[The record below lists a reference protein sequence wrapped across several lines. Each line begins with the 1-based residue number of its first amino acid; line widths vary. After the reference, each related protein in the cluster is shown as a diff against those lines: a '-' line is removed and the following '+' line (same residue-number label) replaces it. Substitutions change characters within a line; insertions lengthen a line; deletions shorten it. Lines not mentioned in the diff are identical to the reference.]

1 VEESLPG
8 WDYVD
13 IVYDIYTEVPVAGRK
28 TTQKQVTGHNICR
41 FAQPPDSGKGIIPR
55 ILMDLLG
62 SRKTAKNRRDDFPK
76 GSFRYNIYEGL
87 QLAYKVTANSLYGII
102 GASTS
107 KIRLKEIAACTTAV
121 GRKLI
126 MFTSAY
132 ITKNYPGS
140 SVVYGDTDSVF
151 IKFDPKDRFGNKLT
165 GLDAVYKTM
174 EYCMESAM
182 CVSRLLKRPHNL
194 EFEKVIFPFVLVSK
208 KRYHGH
214 YYTEW
219 GNPKYS
225 VKSMGIVLKR
235 RDNADIV
242 KHIFGGMMD
251 IIMKDHSTDKAI
263 RFVQE
268 ECKKVL
274 AGQFPIDQFIIT
286 KTLRG
291 YYASPD
297 SIAHNVLAQRI
308 GRRDPGNKPRG
319 NDRIPFAYIQ
329 APATVKL
336 QGDRIETPS
345 FIQKNGL
352 KLDYVHYITNQIA
365 KPVSQIFELAGK
377 GADVFD
383 RLLMEYEHEKQGIRK
398 ITDFFKVHD
407 RKLPIKFND
416 ISDQEE
422 EEEDEEEE

>member
-1 VEESLPG
+1 
-8 WDYVD
+8 
-13 IVYDIYTEVPVAGRK
+13 
-28 TTQKQVTGHNICR
+28 
-41 FAQPPDSGKGIIPR
+41 
-55 ILMDLLG
+55 
-62 SRKTAKNRRDDFPK
+62 
-76 GSFRYNIYEGL
+76 
-87 QLAYKVTANSLYGII
+87 
-102 GASTS
+102 
-107 KIRLKEIAACTTAV
+107 
-121 GRKLI
+121 
-126 MFTSAY
+126 
-132 ITKNYPGS
+132 
-140 SVVYGDTDSVF
+140 
-151 IKFDPKDRFGNKLT
+151 
-165 GLDAVYKTM
+165 
-174 EYCMESAM
+174 
-182 CVSRLLKRPHNL
+182 
-194 EFEKVIFPFVLVSK
+194 
-208 KRYHGH
+208 
-214 YYTEW
+214 
-219 GNPKYS
+219 
-225 VKSMGIVLKR
+225 
-235 RDNADIV
+235 
-242 KHIFGGMMD
+242 MMD

-286 KTLRG
+286 KTLRS

-422 EEEDEEEE
+422 DDDEDDE